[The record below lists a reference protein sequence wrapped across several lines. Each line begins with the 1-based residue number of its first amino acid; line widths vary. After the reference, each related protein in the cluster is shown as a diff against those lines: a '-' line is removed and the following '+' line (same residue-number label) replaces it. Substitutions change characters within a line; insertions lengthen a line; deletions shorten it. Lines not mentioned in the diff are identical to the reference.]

1 MRSDLRPAAGR
12 GLLTAGGLA
21 PFLAGLC
28 RPAGVGGV
36 PGKFQGNVLRCA
48 PRGRAAGSAG
58 CPGLWAAPVLGPA
71 AQMNTKPAPPSRGPL
86 WKAANISNP
95 ANPDMLPCMARSG
108 FGYAPKKSPP
118 GKEAQ
123 NTSVCLWV
131 TTARHADS
139 RGMAAGR
146 CKNMCARISLCE
158 IPCLQG
164 ILKLNKSQVYC
175 RGRRIHL
182 EYPMENAVDMPS
194 AHESAG
200 CINTQVA
207 LIFCSLL

>member
-1 MRSDLRPAAGR
+1 MSCAACRRVSPQDLLGAVSGA
-12 GLLTAGGLA
+12 GLLSRCPNKYQG
-21 PFLAGLC
+21 
-28 RPAGVGGV
+28 RQRHRVGDFGRSRIS
-36 PGKFQGNVLRCA
+36 PA
-48 PRGRAAGSAG
+48 PRIRTS
-58 CPGLWAAPVLGPA
+58 
-71 AQMNTKPAPPSRGPL
+71 M
-86 WKAANISNP
+86 
-95 ANPDMLPCMARSG
+95 PCMARSG
-108 FGYAPKKSPP
+108 FGHAPKKSPP

-139 RGMAAGR
+139 RGTAAGR
-146 CKNMCARISLCE
+146 SKNMCARISLCE

-164 ILKLNKSQVYC
+164 ILKLNKPQVYC
-175 RGRRIHL
+175 RVHRIHL

-200 CINTQVA
+200 RVNPQAA